1 MFVKRASLT
10 SWEKFWSSFSVSR
23 GCWVDFCFSIYQMEV
38 FYDFHVSLFLHSS
51 SLFFSFSLRRT
62 FIYVYL
68 QGVRI
73 TVAINF
79 FHEWENLKKF
89 KIVSIFSYEH
99 EFVSLQMRICI
110 NFLRITIS
118 LDTIV
123 YS

>member
-1 MFVKRASLT
+1 
-10 SWEKFWSSFSVSR
+10 
-23 GCWVDFCFSIYQMEV
+23 MEV
-38 FYDFHVSLFLHSS
+38 FYDFLVSLFLHSS

-73 TVAINF
+73 TVTINF

-110 NFLRITIS
+110 NFFRITIS